1 MAKSTLVGPGPVV
14 TTFHDLKGLNQR
26 NVYAAARI
34 YGPLKPGELRLLKLY
49 QGIRRLRCSLLTTS
63 DDPPPEYEA
72 LSYVWGSQADVKSIH
87 LNNRL
92 YFVTSNLFHAL
103 LKLRLRDKDRILWI
117 NALVINQS
125 DLAERAT
132 EVAKLSAI
140 FSKAIKTL
148 VWLGQGNSR
157 IEADMVT
164 LANCNVEKG
173 KSDFPSW
180 RHWTTDKTRC

>member
-1 MAKSTLVGPGPVV
+1 M
-14 TTFHDLKGLNQR
+14 
-26 NVYAAARI
+26 
-34 YGPLKPGELRLLKLY
+34 
-49 QGIRRLRCSLLTTS
+49 GISSRREVN
-63 DDPPPEYEA
+63 PPEQQT
-72 LSYVWGSQADVKSIH
+72 LFRHFKP
-87 LNNRL
+87 
-92 YFVTSNLFHAL
+92 FHAL